1 MNNVNWVGSNT
12 NFKFG
17 TLISSVL
24 LLLFFFNSYQSRATD
39 IDLEK
44 KRMIQAHFLIK
55 MGAFIKWEQTKSLPL
70 VLCINN
76 DSDGA
81 LARTLS
87 RVIRKHKNSRATVSV
102 RAFEFDPKANG
113 KNFQRC
119 NIIYNFSLSSLLES
133 KNREDESS
141 SYLHSSQSV
150 WITSSANKLQEGA
163 HFALVE
169 RKGKMRLLGN
179 QVLLEKPS
187 LNISTQLMQIVKFES
202 VGIQN

>member
-1 MNNVNWVGSNT
+1 MNSVNWVGSKT
-12 NFKFG
+12 NFTFG

-24 LLLFFFNSYQSRATD
+24 LLLFFLNSHQSRATD

-55 MGAFIKWEQTKSLPL
+55 MAAFIKWEQTKSLPL

-87 RVIRKHKNSRATVSV
+87 RVIRKHERSKSSFSV

-113 KNFQRC
+113 ENFHRC

-133 KNREDESS
+133 KNREFEPFA
-141 SYLHSSQSV
+141 YLHSSQSV
-150 WITSSANKLQEGA
+150 WITSSAHKLLEGA

-169 RKGKMRLLGN
+169 RNGKMRLLGN
-179 QVLLEKPS
+179 QVLLAKPS

-202 VGIQN
+202 GGFQN